1 MNVGDRIRK
10 RRQEMGIS
18 QAKLGEKIGVTR
30 ASVSSVELGKEGLTT
45 DRVERYAEALNT
57 TTFDLLGYND
67 PDNEK
72 RRIEDEERISLLIE
86 NVRMLDEDKFENVL
100 KYVMFLRR
108 EE

>member
-1 MNVGDRIRK
+1 MTVGDRIRK

-45 DRVERYAEALNT
+45 ERVKRYAEALNT
-57 TTFDLLGYND
+57 STFDLLGYND
-67 PDNEK
+67 PEEEK
-72 RRIEDEERISLLIE
+72 KRSDDDERMSILIE
-86 NVRMLDEDKFENVL
+86 NVRLLDEERFENVL